1 MKKIAFSALIV
12 ILFFSLLEMVCRIL
26 ALEVNTGV
34 GPLDETTLVKFEIV
48 NEKNQVD
55 RDIFIETGPNV
66 HSINQYNRSD
76 FNDIVTAR
84 HDEYIIVAIGDSCTY
99 GLGVNRNETFS
110 YYLEKIL
117 NDYNFGKEFRVFN
130 FGWPGYASSQGVV
143 FFGKVYQK
151 YSS

>member
-1 MKKIAFSALIV
+1 MKKIRWTEIF
-12 ILFFSLLEMVCRIL
+12 LLK
-26 ALEVNTGV
+26 TGS
-34 GPLDETTLVKFEIV
+34 
-48 NEKNQVD
+48 
-55 RDIFIETGPNV
+55 NV
-66 HSINQYNRSD
+66 RSINQYNRSD